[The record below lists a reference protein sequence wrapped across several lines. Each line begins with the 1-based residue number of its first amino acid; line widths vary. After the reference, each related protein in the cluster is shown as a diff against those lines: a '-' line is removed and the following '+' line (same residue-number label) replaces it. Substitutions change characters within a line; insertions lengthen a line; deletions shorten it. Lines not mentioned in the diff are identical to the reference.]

1 MSEAVGIARTENETS
16 AKLERILPE
25 LVLPVTRGAGAIA
38 RQFIV
43 GAKNVQKG
51 SASKFGRAIG
61 LALGVDEKR
70 KADAG
75 VRAKELGVM
84 HIAQANGRELDA
96 LGTKLLFAFA
106 QLRDVFAAEDSAVVA
121 KKNDHGGVAFPK
133 GSQANGVAGGIGQGD
148 GRKTRAQCAR
158 HGAPFSASDSGVS
171 SEVRIARGKHMEH
184 HFAEDA
190 ASERGASAMPARV
203 ARMACS

>member
-1 MSEAVGIARTENETS
+1 MSEAVGIARTENEAP

-25 LVLPVTRGAGAIA
+25 LVLAVTRGAGAVA
-38 RQFIV
+38 RQFII

-51 SASKFGRAIG
+51 SAWEFGRAIG

-70 KADAG
+70 KANAG

-84 HIAQANGRELDA
+84 HIAQADSRELGV
-96 LGTKLLFAFA
+96 LGTELLFVFA
-106 QLRDVFAAEDSAVVA
+106 QLRDVFAAKDSAVVA

-133 GSQANGVAGGIGQGD
+133 SAQANGVAGGIGQGD

-158 HGAPFSASDSGVS
+158 HGAPFW
-171 SEVRIARGKHMEH
+171 
-184 HFAEDA
+184 A
-190 ASERGASAMPARV
+190 AWPRQV
-203 ARMACS
+203 KTCQ